1 MNTVRAFVPRL
12 IKDQNGA
19 GMVEYSL
26 LVSLI
31 GVVLIG
37 TLVLLEGAI
46 DVALTGA
53 TDALNPPAVG

>member
-1 MNTVRAFVPRL
+1 MKKVKSFVTRL
-12 IKDQNGA
+12 FNDEDGA

-26 LVSLI
+26 LVALI

-37 TLVLLEGAI
+37 TLTLLQVGI

-53 TDALNPPAVG
+53 TDALNPPG

>member
-1 MNTVRAFVPRL
+1 MKKVKSFVTRL
-12 IKDQNGA
+12 FNDEDGA

-26 LVSLI
+26 LVALI

-37 TLVLLEGAI
+37 TLTLLQVGI

-53 TDALNPPAVG
+53 TDALNPPVG